1 MFTLEQEEYE
11 REKIEWNFI
20 DFGMDSEPVINL
32 IEGKPIGILS
42 LLDEECHL
50 GKVERGDANFLQK
63 LNTSFAKH
71 PKYQQPVMLNT
82 FVLGFFF
89 LDCV

>member
-32 IEGKPIGILS
+32 IEGQS
-42 LLDEECHL
+42 
-50 GKVERGDANFLQK
+50 
-63 LNTSFAKH
+63 
-71 PKYQQPVMLNT
+71 
-82 FVLGFFF
+82 FFF
-89 LDCV
+89 QFCIVFL